1 MTVPQANGGTADAGR
16 TGIPMPPRL
25 KKIGYANVVVGPLVA
40 LVNLIILGKSIARLA
55 GLRAS
60 TGILI
65 PLTLIGVVFCVLGAI
80 LFVGGVGLIKERR
93 WGRIL
98 SLVFAFGSFGAA
110 FLVNVTAAVL
120 TNLIETGAV
129 RVPGLHQQENFGV
142 GIGIFTLYGILL
154 IVMLFLADAR
164 AWASGRIQ
172 SVETA
177 PAPGGTLGQVPAR
190 ETSGLA
196 IGSLVAS
203 FIPFL
208 LLGQITGLVLGIIA
222 LRKIKRSQGNLGGR
236 GFAIAGV
243 TISSLILVFILGLV
257 VLFVLDT
264 KFRK

>member
-1 MTVPQANGGTADAGR
+1 MTVPQANGGTAGAGQ
-16 TGIPMPPRL
+16 TGVPMPPRL
-25 KKIGYANVVVGPLVA
+25 KKLGYANVVVGPLVA
-40 LVNLIILGKSIARLA
+40 LVNLIILGESIARLA
-55 GLRAS
+55 RLGAS
-60 TGILI
+60 NGILI
-65 PLTLIGVVFCVLGAI
+65 PLVFIGTVFCLLGAI
-80 LFVGGVGLIKERR
+80 LLLGGVGLIKERR
-93 WGRIL
+93 WGRIW

-129 RVPGLHQQENFGV
+129 KVPGLHHQESFGV

-172 SVETA
+172 SLETA
-177 PAPGGTLGQVPAR
+177 PAAALAQVPAR

-208 LLGQITGLVLGIIA
+208 LLGQITGLILGIIA
-222 LRKIKRSQGNLGGR
+222 LRKIKESGGTMGGK

-243 TISSLILVFILGLV
+243 TISALILLFIIGILV
-257 VLFVLDT
+257 LLIVTGAF
-264 KFRK
+264 KK